1 MFANVE
7 GWVGLGHVK
16 LKRQIVRK
24 RAAAL
29 VPWVVP
35 ESLNLFDRAHAADK
49 VENSVP
55 TFYIHWKN
63 SFEAPRVAELDMIH
77 LVRLRVLGDE
87 RAVQTIHGR
96 MSFTLMPGFNPRAE
110 IKVKKLLVSESIV
123 EVSADQPLQNG
134 EYMLFLE
141 PSASSGFEFSETCGT
156 P

>member
-1 MFANVE
+1 MFANPS

-16 LKRQIVRK
+16 LKQQIVRK
-24 RAAAL
+24 RMVAL
-29 VPWVVP
+29 IPWMVP
-35 ESLNLFDRAHAADK
+35 ESLNTFENDHASDT
-49 VENSVP
+49 VENPVP

-63 SFEAPRVAELDMIH
+63 SFEAPRASELGTIH
-77 LVRLRVLGDE
+77 LVRLRILGKE

-96 MSFTLMPGFNPRAE
+96 MSFTLAPGFNPRAE
-110 IKVKKLLVSESIV
+110 IKVMKFLLSESIV